1 MVKAIQETKGSR
13 VAQSETTVYIEGQ
26 NWLINGEPTHAGRE
40 YRGWRIEGLLLN
52 SRMANAIFDD
62 SNSLT
67 QFLWHY
73 PDTGEWDPDR
83 NTDEFSGRLAH
94 YRGHGLDA
102 VTVNLQGAAPFGYYR
117 QHLFRE
123 MLDDLGVSYSDE
135 ELWAGLPSADSQPWH
150 NSPFGAD
157 GSLESSGHM
166 DRLTRILRRTN
177 ELCMAVV
184 LGIFYFGQ
192 DERLESEA
200 AVCRAVDET
209 CRWVLEN
216 GWRNVVI
223 EINNECNVQ
232 RYEHEILQPHRVH
245 ELIARAK
252 GHSVGG
258 ERLLVGTSYGGG
270 RVPDD
275 SVCEVS
281 DFLMLHGNGVTDP
294 ARIAEMVDETR
305 ALSSYT
311 PKPIMFTE
319 DDHFNFD
326 EPFNNFTAALSR
338 GAGWGYFDPGA
349 GAGGQSAS
357 GNYTDGYQNVPINW
371 GINTPRK
378 RAFFDLLRKVTG
390 A

>member
-1 MVKAIQETKGSR
+1 MAK
-13 VAQSETTVYIEGQ
+13 SETTVSIDGQ
-26 NWLINGEPTHAGRE
+26 DWLINGVPTHKGRE

-62 SNSLT
+62 SNPLT
-67 QFLWHY
+67 QFLWRY
-73 PDTGEWDPDR
+73 PDTGEWDADR

-117 QHLFRE
+117 QQLFRE
-123 MLDDLGVSYSDE
+123 MLDEMGVSYSDD
-135 ELWAGLPSADSQPWH
+135 ELWAGLPGPDSQPWN

-157 GSLESSGHM
+157 GSLESSAHL
-166 DRLTRILRRTN
+166 DRLSRILKRTD
-177 ELCMAVV
+177 ELGMVVV

-192 DERLESEA
+192 DERLRDEA

-209 CRWVLEN
+209 CQWVLEN
-216 GWRNVVI
+216 GWRNVVV

-252 GHSVGG
+252 EHSVGG

-275 SVCEVS
+275 SVCGVS

-294 ARIAEMVDETR
+294 ARIANMVVETR
-305 ALSSYT
+305 VLPSYT
-311 PKPIMFTE
+311 PKPIIFTE

-338 GAGWGYFDPGA
+338 EAGWGYFDPGA

-357 GNYTDGYQNVPINW
+357 GNYSDGYQNIPINW
-371 GINTPRK
+371 DINTPRK
-378 RAFFDLLRKVTG
+378 RGFFDLLRKVTG

>member
-1 MVKAIQETKGSR
+1 M
-13 VAQSETTVYIEGQ
+13 
-26 NWLINGEPTHAGRE
+26 NGILTHAGRA

-52 SRMANAIFDD
+52 SRMANAVFDD
-62 SNSLT
+62 SNPMT
-67 QFLWHY
+67 RFLWRY
-73 PDTGEWDPDR
+73 PDTGEWDANR
-83 NTDEFSGRLAH
+83 NTDEFVDNLPV
-94 YRGHGLDA
+94 YREHGLDA

-123 MLDDLGVSYSDE
+123 MLDELDVSYSDE
-135 ELWAGLPSADSQPWH
+135 ELWAGLPSADSQPWN
-150 NSPFGAD
+150 NSPFGPD
-157 GSLESSGHM
+157 GSLTSEGHIE
-166 DRLTRILRRTN
+166 RLTRILERADY
-177 ELCMAVV
+177 LGMVVV

-192 DERLESEA
+192 DERLRDEA

-252 GHSVGG
+252 EHTLDG

-294 ARIAEMVDETR
+294 MRIANMVVETR
-305 ALSSYT
+305 RLPGYT

-319 DDHFNFD
+319 DDHFEF
-326 EPFNNFTAALSR
+326 ERPFNNFTAALSR
-338 GAGWGYFDPGA
+338 SAGWGYFDPGA
-349 GAGGQSAS
+349 GAGGKSAS

-371 GINTPRK
+371 GINTARK
-378 RAFFDLLRKVTG
+378 RGFFDLLRKVTG
-390 A
+390 V

>member
-1 MVKAIQETKGSR
+1 M
-13 VAQSETTVYIEGQ
+13 AQPVTNVGIEGQ
-26 NWLINGEPTHAGRE
+26 NWLTNGKPIHEGRE

-52 SRMANAIFDD
+52 SRMANAVFDD
-62 SNSLT
+62 SNPLT
-67 QFLWHY
+67 EFLWRY
-73 PDTGEWDPDR
+73 PDTGKWDPDR
-83 NTDEFSGRLAH
+83 NTDEFVDNMPV
-94 YRGHGLDA
+94 YREPGLDA

-135 ELWAGLPSADSQPWH
+135 ELWAGLPSPDSQPWN
-150 NSPFGAD
+150 NSPFGAE
-157 GSLESSGHM
+157 GSLESSGHLE
-166 DRLTRILRRTN
+166 RLTRILNRAD
-177 ELCMAVV
+177 LLGMVVV
-184 LGIFYFGQ
+184 LRIFYFGQ
-192 DERLESEA
+192 DERLAGES

-209 CRWVLEN
+209 CKWVLEN
-216 GWRNVVI
+216 GWRNAVI

-245 ELIARAK
+245 ELIERAK
-252 GHSVGG
+252 GHRINGR
-258 ERLLVGTSYGGG
+258 RLLVGTSYGGG

-275 SVCEVS
+275 PVCEVS

-294 ARIAEMVDETR
+294 MMIANMVVETR
-305 ALSSYT
+305 ALPSYT
-311 PKPIMFTE
+311 PKPTMFTE

-326 EPFNNFTAALSR
+326 EPFNNLTAALSR

-357 GNYTDGYQNVPINW
+357 GNYSDGYQNVPINW

-378 RAFFDLLRKVTG
+378 RGFFDLLRKVTG
-390 A
+390 V